1 MLLILFS
8 VLGGRTY
15 PLEGAMVPIPQHYPY
30 TDPLEILIC
39 GGSTVGPSYA
49 LDNCVRGAPEATNME
64 WTLERMVSTFQR
76 FDILFLTCLIAI
88 TSCYALYDLLA

>member
-1 MLLILFS
+1 MLLTFYL

-64 WTLERMVSTFQR
+64 WTIERMVSTFQR
-76 FDILFLTCLIAI
+76 IFFPVLTLFYSHQDVLCLV
-88 TSCYALYDLLA
+88 